1 MKVSRIALLV
11 AAAAVLEFFM
21 TVALDLRRRLLSSAA
36 LFSPGETVRI
46 RVRPGV
52 ARLLAEEDPRILE
65 ETEATLGIRVE
76 LTADEAL
83 ESEGFEIDR
92 G

>member
-1 MKVSRIALLV
+1 
-11 AAAAVLEFFM
+11 M

-36 LFSPGETVRI
+36 VLTPGEIVQV

-52 ARLLAEEDPRILE
+52 ARLLAEEDPRILA
-65 ETEATLGIRVE
+65 ETESVLGIRIE

-83 ESEGFEIDR
+83 ESDGFEIDR

>member
-1 MKVSRIALLV
+1 
-11 AAAAVLEFFM
+11 
-21 TVALDLRRRLLSSAA
+21 
-36 LFSPGETVRI
+36 
-46 RVRPGV
+46 VRPGV

-65 ETEATLGIRVE
+65 ETEGVLGIRVE

-83 ESEGFEIDR
+83 ESGGFEIDR

>member
-1 MKVSRIALLV
+1 
-11 AAAAVLEFFM
+11 M
-21 TVALDLRRRLLSSAA
+21 TVALDLRRRLLEASAV
-36 LFSPGETVRI
+36 FSPGETVRI

-52 ARLLAEEDPRILE
+52 ARLLAEEDPRILA
-65 ETEATLGIRVE
+65 ETEASLNIRVE

-83 ESEGFEIDR
+83 EAEGFEIGR